1 MNTTRVVNVI
11 ASVLL
16 ACSVVMQPANAEEKK
31 PTVFKGPVKVFLMA
45 GQSNIGGYAGNPLLE
60 YQANAPGTKEFFAH
74 LRDGDKWVVRD
85 DVFVKF
91 GDRRGPLT
99 IGYGAPGY
107 TGIEYEFGYVLGE
120 YLEEPVLIIKVW
132 GGALYKEFRPPS
144 APLSKEQVEAQ
155 RAAQEKRSQAD
166 DKLEQSKYSLPA
178 DAVIK
183 AYGQSY
189 RDILAEVA
197 NVFENRDTLFPELKG
212 IPMEIAGFVWFQ
224 GFSDQHP
231 DRAAEYERN
240 LACFIRDLRK
250 DLKAPT
256 MPFVIPMIGFNGS
269 KEPTGGCLTVQN
281 AQWAMNAVP
290 EFKGNVKAFRTDV
303 FVDKPAEALFPT
315 WKENLEEWK
324 KIGSHWACHY
334 YGSAL
339 WYTKIGHAAGEAM
352 IELMGASPASN

>member
-1 MNTTRVVNVI
+1 MNKTRVVNVI
-11 ASVLL
+11 ASVML
-16 ACSVVMQPANAEEKK
+16 ACGILMQPATAEETK
-31 PTVFKGPVKVFLMA
+31 PKVFKGPVKVFVMA

-60 YQANAPGTKEFFAH
+60 YQAKAPETKAFFAH

-107 TGIEYEFGYVLGE
+107 TGIEYEFGYVLGQH
-120 YLEEPVLIIKVW
+120 LEEPVLIIKVW

-144 APLSKEQVEAQ
+144 APLSKEQLEAQ
-155 RAAQEKRSQAD
+155 ASDQAKRSQAENKQEQA
-166 DKLEQSKYSLPA
+166 KLSLPA

-183 AYGQSY
+183 EYGGSY
-189 RDILAEVA
+189 RDILTEVA
-197 NVFENRDTLFPELKG
+197 NVFENRDALFPQLKG

-240 LACFIRDLRK
+240 LACLIRDLRK

-281 AQWAMNAVP
+281 AQWTMNAVP

-303 FVDKPAEALFPT
+303 FVDKPAEALFPK
-315 WKENLEEWK
+315 WRENPEEWK

-339 WYTKIGHAAGEAM
+339 WYTKIGHAAGDAM
-352 IELMGASPASN
+352 IELLQASQPSK

>member
-1 MNTTRVVNVI
+1 MP
-11 ASVLL
+11 
-16 ACSVVMQPANAEEKK
+16 PAKAEEKK
-31 PTVFKGPVKVFLMA
+31 PKVFKGPVKVFVMA

-60 YQANAPGTKEFFAH
+60 YQANAPGTKAFFAH
-74 LRDGDKWVVRD
+74 LRDGEKWVVRD

-107 TGIEYEFGYVLGE
+107 TGIEYEFGYVMGQ

-155 RAAQEKRSQAD
+155 GSAQEKRPQAD
-166 DKLEQSKYSLPA
+166 NEKEQAKYSLPA

-183 AYGQSY
+183 AYGGSY
-189 RDILAEVA
+189 RDILTEVT

-212 IPMEIAGFVWFQ
+212 MPMEVAGFVWFQ
-224 GFSDQHP
+224 GFSDQH
-231 DRAAEYERN
+231 
-240 LACFIRDLRK
+240 
-250 DLKAPT
+250 
-256 MPFVIPMIGFNGS
+256 
-269 KEPTGGCLTVQN
+269 GGCLTVQN

-315 WKENLEEWK
+315 WRENLEEWK

-339 WYTKIGHAAGEAM
+339 WYTKIGRASGEAM
-352 IELMGASPASN
+352 IELLQASPPSK